1 MKIARVRQQSPEK
14 SMSNVLLM
22 NRTKFDAGKTKIL
35 RVAYD
40 LRALAKL
47 NLSLDTY
54 YMGYKKMK
62 TRKNWYAKQQR
73 INGLH
78 VGYAQAMM
86 EWNKL

>member
-1 MKIARVRQQSPEK
+1 
-14 SMSNVLLM
+14 MSNVLLM

-62 TRKNWYAKQQR
+62 TRKN
-73 INGLH
+73 
-78 VGYAQAMM
+78 
-86 EWNKL
+86 